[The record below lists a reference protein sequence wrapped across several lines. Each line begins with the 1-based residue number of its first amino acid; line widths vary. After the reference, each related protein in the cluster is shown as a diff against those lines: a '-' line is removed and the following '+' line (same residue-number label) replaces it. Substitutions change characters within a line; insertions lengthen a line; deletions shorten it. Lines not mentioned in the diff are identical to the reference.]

1 MRSITVTFDDGN
13 IINTSMAA
21 HVTDDQIK
29 EYYRIGRQFNI
40 GDGPDFYP
48 CAIKMYHIKN
58 I

>member
-40 GDGPDFYP
+40 GDGPNDHM
-48 CAIKMYHIKN
+48 ATVTNVLIHN
-58 I
+58 